1 VPFEVMLIGM
11 FASVPSAARV
21 VPVSV
26 TPAAATPVSK
36 VGTTAVPVK
45 VGLAIVAFAFIWV
58 IVSL

>member
-1 VPFEVMLIGM
+1 M